1 MEGKKAIFLG
11 VRVIHSNKKNQD
23 YRTVELYTPPF
34 KDERGFE
41 YGGVQTFFTPL
52 DSKLG
57 IGIETGAIVQPEF
70 QVNVYSR
77 QTDLTALSIVEETP
91 YDLSK
96 DFD

>member
-11 VRVIHSNKKNQD
+11 VRMIHSNKKNQD

-41 YGGVQTFFTPL
+41 YGGVQTYFTPL
-52 DSKLG
+52 DSHLG
-57 IGIETGAIVQPEF
+57 NGIDMGAIVEPDF
-70 QVNVYSR
+70 QVNVYSNR
-77 QTDLTALSIVEETP
+77 SELKGLTIVSGSP
-91 YDLSK
+91 YSAE

>member
-11 VRVIHSNKKNQD
+11 VRMIHSNKKNQD

-52 DSKLG
+52 DSRLG
-57 IGIETGAIVQPEF
+57 VGIDMGAVVKPDF
-70 QVNVYSR
+70 QVNVYSNR
-77 QTDLTALSIVEETP
+77 SELRDLTIVSESP
-91 YDLSK
+91 YSDK